1 MIFFHSTTQK
11 CHSWENMGRPR
22 KPIQVKIAEGNR
34 SKDPDLGLHQEVDL
48 PKNFPP
54 APEHLSDYA
63 REEWDYMAPLIH
75 DCDLLREPDGRAF
88 ASYCEIYAQ
97 WRRCCEEHK
106 EEGYALTVINAKGHI
121 AMNPLL
127 KIFEKCNVQMLAYL
141 TQFGL
146 TPASRGKV
154 TVFKK
159 DDKDP
164 FEEFQKEREGMRG
177 KLCEIARKN
186 KAA

>member
-1 MIFFHSTTQK
+1 
-11 CHSWENMGRPR
+11 MGRPR

-34 SKDPDLGLHQEVDL
+34 AKGPAPSVEQEVSL
-48 PKNFPP
+48 PVSPNCPK
-54 APEHLSDYA
+54 APEHLSDLA
-63 REEWDYMAPLIH
+63 KEEWEYMAPLIY
-75 DCDLLREPDGRAF
+75 DSDLLRIPDEKAF
-88 ASYCEIYAQ
+88 ALYCEIYAQ
-97 WRRCCEEHK
+97 WRRCCEEHR

-121 AMNPLL
+121 AMNPLI
-127 KIFEKCNVQMLAYL
+127 KVFEKCNTQMLAFL

-154 TVFKK
+154 TVFNK
-159 DDKDP
+159 DNKDP

-177 KLCEIARKN
+177 QLRQIAGAV

>member
-1 MIFFHSTTQK
+1 
-11 CHSWENMGRPR
+11 MGRPR

-34 SKDPDLGLHQEVDL
+34 SKDPDLGLHQEVSL
-48 PKNFPP
+48 PKKMPEPP
-54 APEHLSDYA
+54 DYLSDYA
-63 REEWDYMAPLIH
+63 REEWEYMAPLIY
-75 DCDLLREPDGRAF
+75 DSDLLRTPDGRAF
-88 ASYCEIYAQ
+88 ANYCEIYAQ
-97 WRRCCEEHK
+97 WRRCCEQHK
-106 EEGYALTVINAKGHI
+106 EEGYELTVINAKGHI

-127 KIFEKCNVQMLAYL
+127 KVFEKCNVQMLAYL

-154 TVFKK
+154 TVFNK
-159 DDKDP
+159 DEKDP

-177 KLCEIARKN
+177 KLRQIAGAV